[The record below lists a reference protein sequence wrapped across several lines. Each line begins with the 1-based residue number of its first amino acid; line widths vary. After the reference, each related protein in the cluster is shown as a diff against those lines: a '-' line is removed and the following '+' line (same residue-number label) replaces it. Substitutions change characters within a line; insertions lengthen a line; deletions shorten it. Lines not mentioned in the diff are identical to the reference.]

1 MNERQFYL
9 VKVVKKLRVFQGF
22 EFSEIQQILRVAL
35 LKDYS
40 KGDEVYQ
47 YGKPSH
53 EFLVLLKGS
62 LIVTGEFGEEIAR
75 IRPGT
80 SVGEMGVLTEQPR
93 SATVEAAEDSTAMAI
108 GRNQINALFAAD
120 KEMHVKVLTNLVHI
134 LSVRINEANTLI
146 ESHSRMI
153 RDLEKQLEAA
163 GNRAY
168 Q

>member
-9 VKVVKKLRVFQGF
+9 VKVVKKLRVFEGF
-22 EFSEIQQILRVAL
+22 ELPEIQRLLRVAL
-35 LKDYS
+35 LKHYS
-40 KGDEVYQ
+40 QGDEVYQ

-80 SVGEMGVLTEQPR
+80 SVGEMGVLTEQRR
-93 SATVEAAEDSTAMAI
+93 SATVEAAEDSTAMVI
-108 GRNQINALFAAD
+108 GKSQINALFASD
-120 KEMHVKVLTNLVHI
+120 KDMHVKVLTNLVHI
-134 LSVRINEANTLI
+134 LSLRINESNTLI

-153 RDLEKQLEAA
+153 RNLEKQLEEVED
-163 GNRAY
+163 RAY